1 MSRNSGHEA
10 KFPWREAT
18 LTWYGLTTLKEV
30 IRKINDCLRI
40 SSIPT
45 SPRQCVQL
53 FFFSFFKLPQEEGST
68 LHSRPSPP
76 EKNVPLVLANASS
89 RNLSHSLSV
98 HRSAG
103 FSGMAGVFRSETD
116 Y

>member
-1 MSRNSGHEA
+1 MAGGHSDLVWTDNFEGRNQ
-10 KFPWREAT
+10 KNKR
-18 LTWYGLTTLKEV
+18 L
-30 IRKINDCLRI
+30 
-40 SSIPT
+40 SSNFIHSDIPET
-45 SPRQCVQL
+45 MCSA
-53 FFFSFFKLPQEEGST
+53 FFFFFFKLPQEEGST
-68 LHSRPSPP
+68 LHSRPSLP
-76 EKNVPLVLANASS
+76 EKNVPLVLANLSS